1 MAKLSMNMKQLQTLK
16 MTPQLQQAIKMLQM
30 SRLELE
36 TTLREEME
44 NNPLLEEVIEQEGTG
59 VHQIEVQEKE
69 VKSPEVPDQ
78 EHDGAEF
85 NWESYFDRDRFSA
98 TKGMTNFAVNSDE
111 IINYENI
118 ISSRQ
123 SLHDYLSWQA
133 KMSGLSEEEEKIAD
147 LIIDYINDD
156 GYLTVS
162 LQELAETEKIP
173 LETLEKLLKVIQEL
187 DPPGVGARDLK
198 ECLLLQAKAY
208 EEDTSDLVQLIENH
222 LPHLE
227 KKQWDQIAK
236 AMGKEVAEVKEL
248 AAIVSAMDP
257 KPGRAYM
264 SQDVQY
270 VVHDVYVYKLGDEII
285 ITLNEDGLPRLKLA
299 NYYKDLLNQ
308 SQESAKGSAT
318 TDFLKEKLSSAV
330 WLIRSLQQRQKT
342 IYRVTE
348 AIMRYQSEFLDKGP
362 QALKPLI
369 LKNIANELGVHES
382 TVSRVTSNKYVHT
395 PQGVFE
401 LKYFFN
407 SGFGSAGGEGVAS
420 EAVKLR
426 IKALIESE
434 DPRFPLSDQE
444 LVDRLRA
451 EGIDIARRTVA
462 KYREA
467 LRILPSSQR
476 RQK

>member
-1 MAKLSMNMKQLQTLK
+1 
-16 MTPQLQQAIKMLQM
+16 
-30 SRLELE
+30 
-36 TTLREEME
+36 
-44 NNPLLEEVIEQEGTG
+44 V
-59 VHQIEVQEKE
+59 
-69 VKSPEVPDQ
+69 VP
-78 EHDGAEF
+78 
-85 NWESYFDRDRFSA
+85 
-98 TKGMTNFAVNSDE
+98 
-111 IINYENI
+111 
-118 ISSRQ
+118 
-123 SLHDYLSWQA
+123 
-133 KMSGLSEEEEKIAD
+133 
-147 LIIDYINDD
+147 
-156 GYLTVS
+156 
-162 LQELAETEKIP
+162 
-173 LETLEKLLKVIQEL
+173 
-187 DPPGVGARDLK
+187 
-198 ECLLLQAKAY
+198 
-208 EEDTSDLVQLIENH
+208 
-222 LPHLE
+222 
-227 KKQWDQIAK
+227 
-236 AMGKEVAEVKEL
+236 
-248 AAIVSAMDP
+248 
-257 KPGRAYM
+257 
-264 SQDVQY
+264 
-270 VVHDVYVYKLGDEII
+270 DVYVYKLGDEII

-369 LKNIANELGVHES
+369 LKDIANELGVHES